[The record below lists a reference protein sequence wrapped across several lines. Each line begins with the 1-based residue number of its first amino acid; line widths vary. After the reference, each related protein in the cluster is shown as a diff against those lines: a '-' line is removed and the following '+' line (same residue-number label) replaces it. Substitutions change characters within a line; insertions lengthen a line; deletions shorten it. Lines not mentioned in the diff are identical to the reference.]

1 MLSRRAF
8 LITSTAATLVRG
20 AATLTPKERVDRALK
35 GQDADRSPF
44 TFWHHFLDETKPGEQ
59 HAKSTL
65 DFHKKFHTDLVK
77 VMSDYPYPKGKAQSF
92 FNTHGAPQP
101 LTKPLPPVDQWFD
114 LKPDPNPFPQQIRAL
129 ELIRDGL
136 NGEAYFLET
145 LFNPYKVAEKL
156 SSEDAVLKLRQEQPQ
171 RLLDMLEV
179 IAKSQ
184 ASHAKRAIGAG
195 ASGIFLAIANSLD
208 HEYQKFSAP
217 FDKMIL
223 AAVSTAPLNVLH
235 IHGDKIDPAHF
246 YHGWAATGVNYSA
259 HATKIPLAD
268 FRKHYTGVLLAGLDE
283 VNYRNLSAADLK
295 QQHQDAML
303 GAGKKFILSPGCS
316 VPNDST
322 DAEMLR
328 LTQYLQA

>member
-8 LITSTAATLVRG
+8 LLTPAAATLARG
-20 AATLTPKERVDRALK
+20 AASLTSKERVDRALK
-35 GQDADRSPF
+35 GQDVDRSPF
-44 TFWHHFLDETKPGEQ
+44 TFWHHFLDENQPGEQ

-65 DFHKKFHTDLVK
+65 DFHRKFHTDLVK
-77 VMSDYPYPKGKAQSF
+77 VMGDYPYPKGKTQW
-92 FNTHGAPQP
+92 FNTKAAPQP
-101 LTKPLPPVDQWFD
+101 LTKPLPPLEQWFSM
-114 LKPDPNPFPQQIRAL
+114 KVDPNPFPRQIRAL

-136 NGEAYFLET
+136 NGEAYFVDT

-156 SSEDAVLKLRQEQPQ
+156 SSADEVARLRQEKPQ
-171 RLLDMLEV
+171 QLLDLLEV

-184 ASHAKRAIGAG
+184 ASHAQRAIGAG

-208 HEYQKFSAP
+208 HEYQKFGAP

-223 AAVSTAPLNVLH
+223 TAVATAPLNVLH

-259 HATKIPLAD
+259 QATGIPLGD
-268 FRKHYTGVLLAGLDE
+268 FRKHYQGVLLGGLDE
-283 VNYRNLSAADLK
+283 VKYRKLSTADLK
-295 QQHQDAML
+295 QQHQEAMR
-303 GAGKKFILSPGCS
+303 GAGKKFILTPGCS

-322 DAEMLR
+322 DAELLR